1 MAYTPRVITDRDAV
15 GDDLF
20 RIEELADGRVKLIPA
35 PDSVT
40 VTGTDVNK
48 ELMQPWENG
57 LARLDALETKLNNA
71 YGYVLRCKFHTQSAG
86 STFTVTSS
94 DFSYSSEV
102 PETGIVNVSV
112 PYGETVYTISYAA
125 DENQTLTREIITDKY
140 FGIYPVRFVLA
151 DFSWEEIISISQQ
164 GLAQNYWML
173 GDTKDFELA
182 AGEVLTAQI
191 YGFNHDTKTAGG
203 KAGITFGLKNLM
215 DETQI
220 MTTTGLNTL
229 GYDCNLYQWLNQD
242 FLTVAGYSFLPE
254 VLKSG
259 ICAVDKTARGADLNY
274 NTFSMKV
281 FLFSE
286 FECNG
291 TQFGLIGEGLPYA
304 IFTNNA
310 SRIKKLANGSG
321 DSCAWWLRS
330 PDRLDTNY
338 TKYCCVNADGSFSS
352 VAANSKLGVNFGFCL

>member
-1 MAYTPRVITDRDAV
+1 MSYTPRVITDRDAA

-40 VTGTDVNK
+40 ETRTDVNK

-57 LARLDALETKLNNA
+57 LARLDTLETKLNDA
-71 YGYVLRCKFHTQSAG
+71 FGYVLRCKFHPQWAG
-86 STFTVTSS
+86 NAFTVTGS
-94 DFSYSSEV
+94 DFSYSSAV
-102 PETGIVNVSV
+102 PETGIVNVIV
-112 PYGETVYTISYAA
+112 PYGETTYTISYAA
-125 DENQTLTREIITDKY
+125 DETKTLTREITTEKY
-140 FGIYPVRFVLA
+140 FGIYPVSFVLA
-151 DFSWEEIISISQQ
+151 DFTWEEIISISQQ
-164 GLAQNYWML
+164 GLAQSYWML
-173 GDTKDFELA
+173 GDTKDFESA

-203 KAGITFGLKNLM
+203 TAGITFGLKNLM
-215 DETQI
+215 AETQK
-220 MTTTGLNTL
+220 MSNL
-229 GYDCNLYQWLNQD
+229 GINGNGYNCELYQWINQD
-242 FLTVAGYSFLPE
+242 FLKIGYSFLPE

-291 TQFGLIGEGLPYA
+291 TQFGLIGEGLPYE
-304 IFTNNA
+304 IFTNNT

-321 DSCAWWLRS
+321 ESNAWWHRS
-330 PDRLDTNY
+330 PDINDTSFMKY
-338 TKYCCVNADGSFSS
+338 TCVNADGSFSS
-352 VAANSKLGVNFGFCL
+352 VAANSKLGVNFGFCI